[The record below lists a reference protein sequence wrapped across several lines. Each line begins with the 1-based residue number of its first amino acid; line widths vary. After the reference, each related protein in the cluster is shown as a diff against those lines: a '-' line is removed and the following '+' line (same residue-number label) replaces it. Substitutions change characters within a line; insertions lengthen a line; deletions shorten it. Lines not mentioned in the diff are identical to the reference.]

1 MAKRI
6 EFNRHVLRDGEAYL
20 VNDICLGNLYNVL
33 IKRCH
38 PDTVEYVTA
47 SGNINII
54 AVEEYY
60 GVEGANMI
68 KFVKNLTTGEA
79 ITADDVI
86 LKHVNFDEIF
96 SKDVEYCIIDP
107 RYGELYRHAKY
118 KGVSEYYDAQFI
130 VPQDN
135 GTNKEIRVFKRN
147 IISNAINIF
156 KESDDIILKYNK
168 SEEKD

>member
-1 MAKRI
+1 MGKMI
-6 EFNRHVLRDGEAYL
+6 EFNQHVLRIGEAYL
-20 VNDICLGNLYNVL
+20 VNDIRFGRSYNVL
-33 IKRCH
+33 IKICH

-54 AVEEYY
+54 TVEEYY

-79 ITADDVI
+79 ITTDDVI

-130 VPQDN
+130 VPQED
-135 GTNKEIRVFKRN
+135 GTDKETRVFKRD

-156 KESDDIILKYNK
+156 KESDDIILKYYK